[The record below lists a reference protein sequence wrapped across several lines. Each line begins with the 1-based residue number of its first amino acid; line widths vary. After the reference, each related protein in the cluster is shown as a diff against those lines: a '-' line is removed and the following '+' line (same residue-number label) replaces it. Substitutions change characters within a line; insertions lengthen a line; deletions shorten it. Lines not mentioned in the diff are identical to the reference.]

1 MTTAWEWPAAF
12 SVKHPD
18 SSVLDCSSH
27 SSAVRRWYDSSTP
40 ASQGQLLELGSTP
53 PCFTLL
59 FKLCVSDGAIQQKK
73 EWWGP
78 DWDVRNEMK
87 GWSAR
92 TDWNRM
98 KGRYEG
104 GWRVEA
110 LEGGGGLW
118 ATVGLWLKPSPVRA
132 CVCVVRAPIG
142 QGAWS
147 ETEELYQTWSH
158 NRDSMKISSCYYS
171 PLSWCRRCCSA
182 PLMHWMK
189 IVTCVSGAH
198 RRNTPAW
205 YKNTLPVI
213 TQFHT
218 IAIALQSKGSMCSVC
233 RRFCCFH
240 RAAGAAGEPRPLI
253 CVYRLS
259 AVFVRHLNLIY
270 SRL

>member
-1 MTTAWEWPAAF
+1 MTSAWEWPAAF

-110 LEGGGGLW
+110 LERGGPLSYSRSVIETISC
-118 ATVGLWLKPSPVRA
+118 ACM
-132 CVCVVRAPIG
+132 CVCVLCVHQSVKGLGQRPRSFTKHGHITETQWKFPRATTAHFHGVDVAAQLHSCTGWKSPPACRVHTG
-142 QGAWS
+142 
-147 ETEELYQTWSH
+147 ETHLRDTKTHCLSSPNSTQLPSH
-158 NRDSMKISSCYYS
+158 YRA
-171 PLSWCRRCCSA
+171 RE
-182 PLMHWMK
+182 
-189 IVTCVSGAH
+189 
-198 RRNTPAW
+198 
-205 YKNTLPVI
+205 
-213 TQFHT
+213 
-218 IAIALQSKGSMCSVC
+218 VC
-233 RRFCCFH
+233 AVFV
-240 RAAGAAGEPRPLI
+240 G
-253 CVYRLS
+253 VS
-259 AVFVRHLNLIY
+259 AVFIE
-270 SRL
+270 RLVPQESHGLSSVFTVCQLCL

>member
-1 MTTAWEWPAAF
+1 
-12 SVKHPD
+12 
-18 SSVLDCSSH
+18 
-27 SSAVRRWYDSSTP
+27 
-40 ASQGQLLELGSTP
+40 
-53 PCFTLL
+53 
-59 FKLCVSDGAIQQKK
+59 
-73 EWWGP
+73 
-78 DWDVRNEMK
+78 MK

-189 IVTCVSGAH
+189 IATCVSGAH